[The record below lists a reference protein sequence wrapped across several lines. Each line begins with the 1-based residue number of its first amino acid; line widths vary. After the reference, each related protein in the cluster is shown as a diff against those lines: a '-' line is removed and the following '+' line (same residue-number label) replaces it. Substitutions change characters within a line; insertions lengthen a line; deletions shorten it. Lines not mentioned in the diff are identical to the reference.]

1 MPQDTSR
8 EELPFLPGRSE
19 FRPPSSMDA
28 GLLRALFAP
37 CEAPGEWKYKIPKFT
52 SRKGPTDPQMAAG
65 DRFSHKM
72 DRIQQC
78 QSQALPRSGPC
89 RKQARASSTPGRT
102 RRARQRGSAVILLLQ
117 EEIEYLG
124 KKPSTRNIHNKTQRV
139 FPSS

>member
-8 EELPFLPGRSE
+8 EELPFLPGCSE
-19 FRPPSSMDA
+19 FRAPSMDA
-28 GLLRALFAP
+28 GLLRALFTP
-37 CEAPGEWKYKIPKFT
+37 CEAPGEWKYKTPKFT
-52 SRKGPTDPQMAAG
+52 SPKGPAGPQMAAG
-65 DRFSHKM
+65 ERFSHKT

-89 RKQARASSTPGRT
+89 RKQAYASSIPGRT
-102 RRARQRGSAVILLLQ
+102 RRARQRGFAVLLFLQ

-124 KKPSTRNIHNKTQRV
+124 KKPSTRNVHNETQRV